1 MLFLGKNSWGA
12 KQPAAIF
19 KFARGTDA
27 ANIESMGASWL
38 SVCSSAFCGKT
49 EYRKT
54 ATGATN
60 VIGYI
65 GGGHETLALTTK
77 ANGFCP
83 DNLLHASLIADPT
96 KVENACVSM
105 SCDGKGKCHILF
117 KSTCPKDK
125 SESTVVEIVADAN
138 FPAQAYT
145 GGATD
150 VKMALNTETACIT
163 NVYTEDRSGKKAEVA
178 KTEDKADSASM
189 IKKNVT
195 DRGFVR

>member
-65 GGGHETLALTTK
+65 GDGHETLALTTK

-96 KVENACVSM
+96 KVENACVSLK
-105 SCDGKGKCHILF
+105 CDGKGECEVTWGP
-117 KSTCPKDK
+117 TCPKVDT
-125 SESTVVEIVADAN
+125 ETTTVNIISDSKYGDISKYGHKVITLD
-138 FPAQAYT
+138 
-145 GGATD
+145 
-150 VKMALNTETACIT
+150 TETACIA
-163 NVYTEDRSGKKAEVA
+163 NVYTEDRSGKKAE
-178 KTEDKADSASM
+178 
-189 IKKNVT
+189 
-195 DRGFVR
+195 

>member
-1 MLFLGKNSWGA
+1 MFFIVSLLFLGKNSWGA

-27 ANIESMGASWL
+27 ANIESRGASWL
-38 SVCSSAFCGKT
+38 SVSPPGVKNEQS
-49 EYRKT
+49 
-54 ATGATN
+54 
-60 VIGYI
+60 V
-65 GGGHETLALTTK
+65 ALTTK

-83 DNLLHASLIADPT
+83 DSLLHASLIADPT

-178 KTEDKADSASM
+178 KTEDKADSMSPGQKRAM
-189 IKKNVT
+189 EKKAMYKEKGMS
-195 DRGFVR
+195 RI